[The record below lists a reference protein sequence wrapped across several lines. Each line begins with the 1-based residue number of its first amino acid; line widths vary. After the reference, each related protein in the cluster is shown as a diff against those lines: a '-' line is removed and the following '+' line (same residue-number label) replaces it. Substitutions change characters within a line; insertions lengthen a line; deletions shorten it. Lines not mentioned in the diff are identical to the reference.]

1 MVSSNRNSSNG
12 YKFKTLIV
20 EDNASFR
27 QYFKEN
33 LQIRFPSM
41 VIEEVGDGNE
51 VLPKVEVLSPA
62 LIFMDIRLP
71 GENGLQLTK
80 KIKKNHS
87 DIKIVILTSYD
98 LPEYREAAFQ
108 YGANSFM
115 TKDSL
120 NWGEIDALIK
130 SISSNSN

>member
-1 MVSSNRNSSNG
+1 MVTSERNSSNG
-12 YKFKTLIV
+12 HKLITLIV
-20 EDNASFR
+20 EDNVSFR
-27 QYFKEN
+27 KYFKES
-33 LQIRFPSM
+33 LQNRFPSM
-41 VIEEVGDGNE
+41 VIEEAGDGNE
-51 VLPKVEVLSPA
+51 VLEKVENLCPA

-80 KIKKNHS
+80 KIKKSHS
-87 DIKIVILTSYD
+87 DIKIIILTTYD

-130 SISSNSN
+130 SISPDSN

>member
-1 MVSSNRNSSNG
+1 
-12 YKFKTLIV
+12 
-20 EDNASFR
+20 
-27 QYFKEN
+27 
-33 LQIRFPSM
+33 M
-41 VIEEVGDGNE
+41 VIEEAGDGNE
-51 VLPKVEVLSPA
+51 VLEKVENLCPA

-87 DIKIVILTSYD
+87 DIKIVILTTYD

-108 YGANSFM
+108 YGANCFM

-120 NWGEIDALIK
+120 DWGEIDTLIK

>member
-12 YKFKTLIV
+12 YEFKTLIV
-20 EDNASFR
+20 EDNVSFR

-51 VLPKVEVLSPA
+51 VLPKVEVLCPA

-80 KIKKNHS
+80 KIKKSHS